1 MCDCQITII
10 FLYVIISVLFYFISL
25 WLHANICHELVRETQ
40 HVGCFAIQTSDRKFT
55 KSTDFSRKFE
65 EKKRILCN
73 WMQRFIIVGAV
84 IAIAI
89 VKIVWIK
96 PTNEENKIK
105 DRQTNRQ
112 TDIKDRRFLDTYAS
126 SADFSAQLRLT
137 SYAVVCKITRII

>member
-1 MCDCQITII
+1 
-10 FLYVIISVLFYFISL
+10 
-25 WLHANICHELVRETQ
+25 
-40 HVGCFAIQTSDRKFT
+40 
-55 KSTDFSRKFE
+55 
-65 EKKRILCN
+65 
-73 WMQRFIIVGAV
+73 MQRFIIVGAV

-89 VKIVWIK
+89 VKIVWLK

-126 SADFSAQLRLT
+126 SADISAQLRLT

>member
-1 MCDCQITII
+1 MFCFILFRCGCTQT
-10 FLYVIISVLFYFISL
+10 FATNSWEKLSMSVALPSKRVIENSRNQQISVENLKK
-25 WLHANICHELVRETQ
+25 N
-40 HVGCFAIQTSDRKFT
+40 
-55 KSTDFSRKFE
+55 
-65 EKKRILCN
+65 KKRISCN

-89 VKIVWIK
+89 VKIVWLK

-112 TDIKDRRFLDTYAS
+112 TDIKDRRFLDICAS
-126 SADFSAQLRLT
+126 SADISAQLRLT